1 MVAKVV
7 VLPGSTTEKAMVMG
21 GSFVTGV
28 VLGSVSKWK
37 PSWGM
42 PMTLGAGIL
51 GIAGAFLMTGGM
63 ATMSEGLANA
73 SLATLGA
80 SVPYYLGGSASA
92 TSARALPA
100 GAARRALPPAAAT
113 SAATKVG
120 YDWRKEQPIQPA
132 V

>member
-1 MVAKVV
+1 MVAKVM

-42 PMTLGAGIL
+42 PMTLGAGVL
-51 GIAGAFLMTGGM
+51 GIAGAFLMSGSM
-63 ATMSEGLANA
+63 ATISEGLANA

-80 SVPYYLGGSASA
+80 SVPYYLGGSAST

-100 GAARRALPPAAAT
+100 GAARRALPPAV
-113 SAATKVG
+113 ATKTG
-120 YDWRKEQPIQPA
+120 LSPA
-132 V
+132 FDRSAMQQY